1 MSEPSTAPRFID
13 DSLVEGLPDDPVL
26 VGSRCRSCGT
36 VAFPMQSS
44 CPKCTSLDVER
55 HPLPRRGTLW
65 SFTTQRFAPKTP
77 YLAAAG
83 PFRPFGVG
91 YVELGGEVRVE
102 SRLVADDLE
111 SLCID
116 MPMEL
121 TLEAFH
127 DEGGQAVLTFAF
139 QPARQT

>member
-1 MSEPSTAPRFID
+1 MSTSEVVPRFID

-36 VAFPMQSS
+36 VAFPSQAS
-44 CPKCTSLDVER
+44 CPRCTGLDVER
-55 HPLPRRGTLW
+55 YPLSRRGTLW

-77 YLAAAG
+77 YLAAAA

-91 YVELGGEVRVE
+91 YVELDGKVRVE
-102 SRLVADDLE
+102 SRLIADDLG
-111 SLCID
+111 SLQIG

-121 TLEAFH
+121 TLEALH
-127 DEGGQAVLTFAF
+127 DDGGEQVLTFAF
-139 QPARQT
+139 KPAEQA